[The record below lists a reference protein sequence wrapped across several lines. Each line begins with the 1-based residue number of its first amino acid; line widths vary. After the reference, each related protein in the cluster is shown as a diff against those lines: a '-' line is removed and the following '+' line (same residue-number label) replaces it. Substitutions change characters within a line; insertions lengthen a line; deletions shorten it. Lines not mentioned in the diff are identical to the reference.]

1 MICHA
6 IMKNNLDMKSHME
19 LTHGGNY
26 GAKTITDSTTRK
38 IVAAEHESRTADI
51 LAVGLDHLQDQI
63 TLNGM
68 INVQVSGQP
77 VSNQGDRS
85 SYNKTGLI
93 KINFMRPV
101 LKNAYFLGLVSKT

>member
-1 MICHA
+1 MTTC
-6 IMKNNLDMKSHME
+6 KSIKQKY
-19 LTHGGNY
+19 LY
-26 GAKTITDSTTRK
+26 SKC
-38 IVAAEHESRTADI
+38 
-51 LAVGLDHLQDQI
+51 QQY
-63 TLNGM
+63 
-68 INVQVSGQP
+68 VQVSGQP